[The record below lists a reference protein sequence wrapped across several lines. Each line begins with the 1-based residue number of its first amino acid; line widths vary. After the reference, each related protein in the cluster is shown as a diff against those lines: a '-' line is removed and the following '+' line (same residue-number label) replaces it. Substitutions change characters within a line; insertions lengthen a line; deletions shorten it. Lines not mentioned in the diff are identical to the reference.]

1 MSSLSGEFMH
11 GNKWRRSPRAP
22 QRLYSPVSGLQE
34 SDVVRIR
41 VFDWIYLIGRHA
53 NESPT
58 SYSCFPGHL
67 NQVRMRSYVPVIIDD
82 CSIVLNGTKILL
94 LLKTLKY

>member
-1 MSSLSGEFMH
+1 MGISGE
-11 GNKWRRSPRAP
+11 G
-22 QRLYSPVSGLQE
+22 RLGPLKGYIRQCLVFKRV
-34 SDVVRIR
+34 DVVRIR

-67 NQVRMRSYVPVIIDD
+67 NQVRMRSYVPVVIDD
-82 CSIVLNGTKILL
+82 CSIVLNGTKVLL